1 MTQEAQ
7 PQNQGSGL
15 VERTWVRTSRRAG
28 QLTERTR
35 EGETVA
41 AAWID
46 RQGHLRRAAGTV
58 IRNDA
63 GELVIES
70 RADGVRQEAA
80 VPRDANVDAVRRP
93 DAGRGR

>member
-7 PQNQGSGL
+7 PQDQDSGL
-15 VERTWVRTSRRAG
+15 VERAWVRTSRRAG

-58 IRNDA
+58 IRNGS

-70 RADGVRQEAA
+70 WAEGVRKETA
-80 VPRDANVDAVRRP
+80 VPRDANVDIKRRR
-93 DAGRGR
+93 AGWQSR